1 MQITIYRPSL
11 YHAVVLPIAFLALVA
26 ALGFLRY
33 TTDVQTHELQF
44 RLNALSLRESAV
56 DASDLLVRLTAE
68 QSQNSNALRPQQ
80 LPVQELQN
88 LAAFGEHTQPAEY
101 AEGETAAA
109 QLVRRVIAALQRLA
123 GIDPPGHIYAANGVD
138 LLTIGYNLERRRY
151 FAEALVTFRKVI
163 GQDARADVDDFARL
177 HAGYCLF
184 FLGEYALARSEW
196 QTTQTTGM
204 PQNQRLASRLIAW
217 LEAFE
222 KQRTQAARLANARR
236 RAESLYG
243 ILAYKESLE
252 ALLAVAEHGRDP
264 GYHYLRGRV
273 YEGPGKFEAAA
284 EEYARTLALAP
295 TSGAAQL
302 ANRRLL
308 LMGSFY
314 RNDKRLTEAATK
326 RAQLLGDTGFLAV
339 LGQLGKSTNA
349 ADTSI
354 AGDAVYRQ
362 ILATEN
368 SPPVAALV
376 RTVRVRT
383 HDGAVITGRL
393 TASNATHVVIV
404 NESGRLRIP
413 RSDISSQE
421 NVSGK

>member
-1 MQITIYRPSL
+1 M
-11 YHAVVLPIAFLALVA
+11 LPLALLSLVA
-26 ALGFLRY
+26 ALSFLRY
-33 TTDVQTHELQF
+33 TTEVQTHELQF

-56 DASDLLVRLTAE
+56 DASDLLVRLKAE
-68 QSQNSNALRPQQ
+68 QSQNGRYLKPQS
-80 LPVQELQN
+80 LPLQELQN
-88 LAAFGEHTQPAEY
+88 LAAFGEHAEPAAQAGGVTVPE
-101 AEGETAAA
+101 

-123 GIDPPGHIYAANGVD
+123 GIDPPAHIYAANGVD
-138 LLTIGYNLERRRY
+138 LLTLGYNLERRRY
-151 FAEALVTFRKVI
+151 FAEALVTFKKVI
-163 GQDARADVDDFARL
+163 GSDTRADVDDFARL

-184 FLGEYALARSEW
+184 FLGEYTLARAEW
-196 QTTQTTGM
+196 QTTLKSSM
-204 PQNQRLASRLIAW
+204 PQNQHLAARLIAW
-217 LEAFE
+217 LDTFE
-222 KQRTQAARLANARR
+222 KQRTQAVRLANARR

-252 ALLAVAEHGRDP
+252 ALLLVAENRRDP
-264 GYHYLRGRV
+264 DYHYLRGRV
-273 YEGPGKFEAAA
+273 YEGPGKFAAAA

-295 TSGAAQL
+295 KSGAAQL

-308 LMGSFY
+308 LMGSVY
-314 RNDKRLTEAATK
+314 RNDRRLAEAATK
-326 RAQLLGDTGFLAV
+326 RAEIFGDTSFLAAI
-339 LGQLGKSTNA
+339 GQLGQSANA
-349 ADTSI
+349 ADTSL
-354 AGDAVYRQ
+354 AGEAVYRQ
-362 ILATEN
+362 ILATQ
-368 SPPVAALV
+368 SAPPVAALV